1 MLQKHYKF
9 FNFWTVRV
17 RRELI
22 KLKFKVS
29 GIETWKFNSI
39 SWFSILHL
47 TVTRAQKEL
56 KLKKIMQPISKC
68 SIAFVQRFP
77 CNFSKSRPLLYSK
90 VKCKR
95 ICSCEAVTKFKMQY
109 SFSVLG
115 RHSDN
120 LMTSRMTFCS
130 KNIETVPLF
139 YCNFDSISFCV
150 LTTSVLIRDCNF
162 KTTSTFLSVVSFKVY
177 STKISS
183 SQEYDDKY
191 VWDCDQSSLMKFSEF
206 FWMKF
211 FQNVENF
218 YFIVMIRVILAP
230 NDLLTPFNLRAQ
242 NFRVNVEF
250 STQHRG
256 QKNFANNVRKWPF
269 FEPKGQF
276 RTFFRKKNFVHDVK
290 WKIPR
295 WPWNLE
301 SLGQKGSRGHL
312 ERE

>member
-47 TVTRAQKEL
+47 TVTRAQNEL
-56 KLKKIMQPISKC
+56 KLQKS
-68 SIAFVQRFP
+68 
-77 CNFSKSRPLLYSK
+77 CNQFQNAVFLL
-90 VKCKR
+90 CKD
-95 ICSCEAVTKFKMQY
+95 FL
-109 SFSVLG
+109 FFVLG

-130 KNIETVPLF
+130 KNIEKVPLF

-191 VWDCDQSSLMKFSEF
+191 VWDCDQSSWIKFSEIS
-206 FWMKF
+206 WMRF
-211 FQNVENF
+211 FQNV
-218 YFIVMIRVILAP
+218 
-230 NDLLTPFNLRAQ
+230 D
-242 NFRVNVEF
+242 
-250 STQHRG
+250 
-256 QKNFANNVRKWPF
+256 VRH
-269 FEPKGQF
+269 E
-276 RTFFRKKNFVHDVK
+276 
-290 WKIPR
+290 
-295 WPWNLE
+295 
-301 SLGQKGSRGHL
+301 
-312 ERE
+312 